1 MTDLDFIKRF
11 SKISITEL
19 CKKHSIDKSNLW
31 AGRGKKEYA
40 TIIRNELIME
50 FIKILN
56 DYIND
61 ER

>member
-1 MTDLDFIKRF
+1 MTDLEFIKRF

-31 AGRGKKEYA
+31 AGRSKKEYA

-50 FIKILN
+50 FMKILS
-56 DYIND
+56 DYIDN